1 MAARSVR
8 RATGAGV
15 LLRARRLEVGGLGSQ
30 AGGPRPQ
37 PRVSDGDGNPRW
49 APRPVRMDLL
59 PRATGPGGNGLRR
72 LLYEPARLRRLRR
85 ALPPRRRARLGR
97 QGLSRPDELARPA
110 HRPQGLH
117 RHQPDGRRRGFVRR
131 LHDQLDHRPDEPILR
146 RRLDAVDLQPGER
159 VLAARHRPV
168 GHPPARS
175 AAVAGPRR
183 AMATLADPLRAEHSH
198 STPPDRRRDGPQ
210 MRDVPVGGAVR
221 RDAAA
226 RQDGRARPVPRR
238 VA

>member
-1 MAARSVR
+1 MPPTWLRAWSGSAPRTLQPRRPRHAEPRFRSARDGHEPVAARSVR

-49 APRPVRMDLL
+49 APRPVRMDIL

-97 QGLSRPDELARPA
+97 QGLSPPDELARPA
-110 HRPQGLH
+110 H
-117 RHQPDGRRRGFVRR
+117 
-131 LHDQLDHRPDEPILR
+131 
-146 RRLDAVDLQPGER
+146 
-159 VLAARHRPV
+159 
-168 GHPPARS
+168 
-175 AAVAGPRR
+175 
-183 AMATLADPLRAEHSH
+183 
-198 STPPDRRRDGPQ
+198 
-210 MRDVPVGGAVR
+210 
-221 RDAAA
+221 
-226 RQDGRARPVPRR
+226 
-238 VA
+238 